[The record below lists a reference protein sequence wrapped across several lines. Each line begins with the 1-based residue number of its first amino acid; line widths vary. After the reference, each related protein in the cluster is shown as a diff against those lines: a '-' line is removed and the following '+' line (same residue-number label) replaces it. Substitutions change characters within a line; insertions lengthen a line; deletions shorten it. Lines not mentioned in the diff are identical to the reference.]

1 MKRIEKLEKIDE
13 SVNIKQQ
20 GVNYTFYWAYRHT
33 IETDKKLLNF
43 DSVIWNSDVP
53 EIIKECKKFNIKE
66 FTISRT
72 DAHFFNIL
80 ADFEKY
86 NCTIAGMAKMQSNVA
101 EANSNAFFS
110 ATYDSDSSDAD
121 KKLDAIKMRIN

>member
-1 MKRIEKLEKIDE
+1 MKRIEKLEMIDE

-86 NCTIAGMAKMQSNVA
+86 NCTIAGMAKINDPWA
-101 EANSNAFFS
+101 E
-110 ATYDSDSSDAD
+110 DEMGRP